1 MLRAG
6 NAVRFVPSEVEDYRS
21 LGINFAGARTRDDVE
36 QALGRWAQ
44 TLADERPDLLY
55 KIVLAMAMAKAKGV
69 RPPSALTMVSN
80 PPSAGSLG
88 KC

>member
-6 NAVRFVPSEVEDYRS
+6 NKVRFVPSEVEDYRS
-21 LGINFAGARTRDDVE
+21 LGIDFAETRTQDDVE

-44 TLADERPDLLY
+44 TLADERPDLLD
-55 KIVLAMAMAKAKGV
+55 KIVQAMAKAKSV
-69 RPPSALTMVSN
+69 RPLAALTLVVST